1 MVIWSSEA
9 SKNENQTTNQ
19 TLYHRLYHR
28 YRCILCHHDVIVVV
42 FHFVN
47 FFWFCLNSS
56 LRFNV
61 NALFGSGIII
71 RILEIE
77 KKARLGFHQYL
88 LTGSSKWLTIWL
100 LIPFEEHL
108 TIVKHVSRGWL
119 LLFSFPFFSFIVI
132 TWVLWSK

>member
-1 MVIWSSEA
+1 MVIWSSED

-77 KKARLGFHQYL
+77 KKAHLGFHQYL
-88 LTGSSKWLTIWL
+88 LTESSKWLTIWL

-108 TIVKHVSRGWL
+108 TIVKNVSRGWL